1 MPPLRRPAGD
11 VRTSWTYAR
20 KSHDSATG
28 GDMKNSDLR
37 VSDSGLT
44 TLADDLHQMQG
55 HLERQIRDMDRVVD
69 SIAAGWQGP
78 TATAYR
84 ALHRG
89 AAEDAVR
96 IRQVLA
102 LLEEATRASRD
113 GFTAQELEVL
123 AAFKR
128 VQGQE
133 DVSAAAE
140 ALTVPEP
147 TPAAPQS
154 RLQSI

>member
-1 MPPLRRPAGD
+1 MQDGD
-11 VRTSWTYAR
+11 L
-20 KSHDSATG
+20 K
-28 GDMKNSDLR
+28 
-37 VSDSGLT
+37 VSEDGLT
-44 TLADDLHQMQG
+44 SLADDLDQMQG

-96 IRQVLA
+96 IRQVLS

-128 VQGQE
+128 VQSRE
-133 DVSAAAE
+133 DVSRAAE
-140 ALTVPEP
+140 ALTVPDQGA
-147 TPAAPQS
+147 AAPAPKS
-154 RLQSI
+154 RLQDI

>member
-1 MPPLRRPAGD
+1 MTDGD
-11 VRTSWTYAR
+11 L
-20 KSHDSATG
+20 K
-28 GDMKNSDLR
+28 
-37 VSDSGLT
+37 VSEDGLT
-44 TLADDLHQMQG
+44 KLADDLDQMQG

-96 IRQVLA
+96 IRQVLS

-128 VQGQE
+128 VQGKE
-133 DVSAAAE
+133 DVSASAE
-140 ALTVPEP
+140 ELTVPDQ
-147 TPAAPQS
+147 TPAAPHS
-154 RLQSI
+154 RLQDI

>member
-1 MPPLRRPAGD
+1 MQD
-11 VRTSWTYAR
+11 
-20 KSHDSATG
+20 
-28 GDMKNSDLR
+28 SDLR
-37 VSDSGLT
+37 VSEDGLT
-44 TLADDLHQMQG
+44 RLADDLDQMQG

-84 ALHRG
+84 SLHRG

-102 LLEEATRASRD
+102 LLEEATRAARD
-113 GFTAQELEVL
+113 GFTAQELEIL

-128 VQGQE
+128 VQSQE
-133 DVSAAAE
+133 DVAASAE
-140 ALTVPEP
+140 ELTVPDQA
-147 TPAAPQS
+147 PAAPQS
-154 RLQSI
+154 RLQDI

>member
-1 MPPLRRPAGD
+1 MQDGD
-11 VRTSWTYAR
+11 L
-20 KSHDSATG
+20 
-28 GDMKNSDLR
+28 N
-37 VSDSGLT
+37 VSEGGLT
-44 TLADDLHQMQG
+44 SLADDLDQMQS

-96 IRQVLA
+96 IRQVLS

-128 VQGQE
+128 VQSRE
-133 DVSAAAE
+133 DVSQAAE
-140 ALTVPEP
+140 ALTVPDQAA
-147 TPAAPQS
+147 AAPASKS
-154 RLQSI
+154 RLQDI

>member
-1 MPPLRRPAGD
+1 MQD
-11 VRTSWTYAR
+11 
-20 KSHDSATG
+20 
-28 GDMKNSDLR
+28 SDLR
-37 VSDSGLT
+37 VSEDGLT
-44 TLADDLHQMQG
+44 RLADDLDQMQG

-84 ALHRG
+84 SLHRG

-102 LLEEATRASRD
+102 LLEEATRAARD
-113 GFTAQELEVL
+113 GFTAQELEIL

-128 VQGQE
+128 VQSQE
-133 DVSAAAE
+133 DVSASAE
-140 ALTVPEP
+140 ELTVPDQA
-147 TPAAPQS
+147 PAAPQS
-154 RLQSI
+154 RLQDI

>member
-1 MPPLRRPAGD
+1 MADGD
-11 VRTSWTYAR
+11 L
-20 KSHDSATG
+20 
-28 GDMKNSDLR
+28 N
-37 VSDSGLT
+37 VSEDNLT
-44 TLADDLHQMQG
+44 KLADDLDQMQG

-78 TATAYR
+78 TAYR

-96 IRQVLA
+96 IRQVLS
-102 LLEEATRASRD
+102 LLGEATRASRD

-128 VQGQE
+128 VQSRE
-133 DVSAAAE
+133 DVSVSAE
-140 ALTVPEP
+140 ALTVPNQ
-147 TPAAPQS
+147 PAAAPHS
-154 RLQSI
+154 RLQDI

>member
-1 MPPLRRPAGD
+1 MQD
-11 VRTSWTYAR
+11 
-20 KSHDSATG
+20 
-28 GDMKNSDLR
+28 SDLR
-37 VSDSGLT
+37 VSEDGLT
-44 TLADDLHQMQG
+44 RLADDLDQMQG

-84 ALHRG
+84 SLHRG

-102 LLEEATRASRD
+102 LLEEATRAARD
-113 GFTAQELEVL
+113 GFTAQELEIL

-128 VQGQE
+128 VQNQE
-133 DVSAAAE
+133 DVAASAE
-140 ALTVPEP
+140 ELTVPDQA
-147 TPAAPQS
+147 PAAPQS
-154 RLQSI
+154 RLQDI

>member
-1 MPPLRRPAGD
+1 MQD
-11 VRTSWTYAR
+11 
-20 KSHDSATG
+20 
-28 GDMKNSDLR
+28 SDLR
-37 VSDSGLT
+37 VSEDGLT
-44 TLADDLHQMQG
+44 RIADDLDQMQG

-84 ALHRG
+84 SLHRG

-102 LLEEATRASRD
+102 LLEEATRAARD
-113 GFTAQELEVL
+113 GFTAQELEIL

-128 VQGQE
+128 VQSQE
-133 DVSAAAE
+133 DVAASAE
-140 ALTVPEP
+140 ELTVPDQA
-147 TPAAPQS
+147 PAAPQS
-154 RLQSI
+154 RLQDI

>member
-1 MPPLRRPAGD
+1 MQD
-11 VRTSWTYAR
+11 
-20 KSHDSATG
+20 
-28 GDMKNSDLR
+28 SDLR
-37 VSDSGLT
+37 VSEDGLT
-44 TLADDLHQMQG
+44 RLADDLDQMQG

-84 ALHRG
+84 SLHRG

-102 LLEEATRASRD
+102 LLEEATRAARD
-113 GFTAQELEVL
+113 GFTAQELEIL

-128 VQGQE
+128 VQSQE
-133 DVSAAAE
+133 NVSEAAE
-140 ALTVPEP
+140 ELTVPDQA
-147 TPAAPQS
+147 PAASQS
-154 RLQSI
+154 RLQDI

>member
-1 MPPLRRPAGD
+1 MTD
-11 VRTSWTYAR
+11 
-20 KSHDSATG
+20 
-28 GDMKNSDLR
+28 SDLK
-37 VSDSGLT
+37 VSEGGLT
-44 TLADDLHQMQG
+44 KLADDLDQMQG

-96 IRQVLA
+96 IRQVLS
-102 LLEEATRASRD
+102 LLEQATRASRD

-123 AAFKR
+123 ASFKR
-128 VQGQE
+128 VQSQE
-133 DVSAAAE
+133 DVAASAE
-140 ALTVPEP
+140 KLTVPDQA
-147 TPAAPQS
+147 PAAPHS
-154 RLQSI
+154 RLQDI

>member
-1 MPPLRRPAGD
+1 MTDGD
-11 VRTSWTYAR
+11 L
-20 KSHDSATG
+20 
-28 GDMKNSDLR
+28 N
-37 VSDSGLT
+37 VSEDNLT
-44 TLADDLHQMQG
+44 NLADDLDQMQG

-96 IRQVLA
+96 IRQVLS
-102 LLEEATRASRD
+102 LLERATRASRD

-123 AAFKR
+123 AAFRR
-128 VQGQE
+128 VQSQE
-133 DVSAAAE
+133 DVSASAGE
-140 ALTVPEP
+140 LTVPDQP
-147 TPAAPQS
+147 PAPHS
-154 RLQSI
+154 RLQDI

>member
-1 MPPLRRPAGD
+1 MTDGD
-11 VRTSWTYAR
+11 L
-20 KSHDSATG
+20 
-28 GDMKNSDLR
+28 N
-37 VSDSGLT
+37 VSEDNLT
-44 TLADDLHQMQG
+44 KLADDLDQMQG

-89 AAEDAVR
+89 AAKDAVR
-96 IRQVLA
+96 IRQVLS

-128 VQGQE
+128 VQSQE
-133 DVSAAAE
+133 DVSASAE
-140 ALTVPEP
+140 ALTVPDQ
-147 TPAAPQS
+147 PAAAPHS
-154 RLQSI
+154 RLQDI

>member
-1 MPPLRRPAGD
+1 MQDG
-11 VRTSWTYAR
+11 
-20 KSHDSATG
+20 
-28 GDMKNSDLR
+28 DLR
-37 VSDSGLT
+37 VSEDGLT
-44 TLADDLHQMQG
+44 ALADDLDQMQG
-55 HLERQIRDMDRVVD
+55 HLERQIREMDRVVD

-96 IRQVLA
+96 IRQVLS

-128 VQGQE
+128 LQGSE
-133 DVSAAAE
+133 DVSASAAE
-140 ALTVPEP
+140 LTVPDP
-147 TPAAPQS
+147 PAPAPAS
-154 RLQSI
+154 RLQDI

>member
-1 MPPLRRPAGD
+1 MQD
-11 VRTSWTYAR
+11 
-20 KSHDSATG
+20 
-28 GDMKNSDLR
+28 SDLR
-37 VSDSGLT
+37 VSENGLT
-44 TLADDLHQMQG
+44 RLADDLDQMQG

-84 ALHRG
+84 SLHRG

-102 LLEEATRASRD
+102 LLEEATRAARD
-113 GFTAQELEVL
+113 GFTAQELEIL

-128 VQGQE
+128 VQSQE
-133 DVSAAAE
+133 DVAASAE
-140 ALTVPEP
+140 ELTVPDQA
-147 TPAAPQS
+147 PAAPQS
-154 RLQSI
+154 RLQDI

>member
-1 MPPLRRPAGD
+1 MPDGGLD
-11 VRTSWTYAR
+11 VSQ
-20 KSHDSATG
+20 D
-28 GDMKNSDLR
+28 
-37 VSDSGLT
+37 GLT
-44 TLADDLHQMQG
+44 SLADDLDEMQG

-128 VQGQE
+128 VQSQE
-133 DVSAAAE
+133 DVAASAE
-140 ALTVPEP
+140 ELTVPDQ
-147 TPAAPQS
+147 TPAAPRS
-154 RLQSI
+154 RLQDI